1 MLVGS
6 CMCVHCARMCG
17 WEALLWLSV
26 SPCVRLG
33 TTVGV
38 WRYASCGHASGCPVG
53 HSAHACVCARALG
66 CACTLMDLTVHA
78 PTGKLHQGKGHAAR
92 ATGGWQI

>member
-53 HSAHACVCARALG
+53 HSAHACVLRTRAWVRMYTHGPHCAR
-66 CACTLMDLTVHA
+66 THRKA
-78 PTGKLHQGKGHAAR
+78 PPR
-92 ATGGWQI
+92 